1 MFSDFDVGFVML
13 IYLFIYLRIY
23 LLQYQMHQQQKKKT
37 VLLYFI
43 LNLQINFRKK
53 KEAGCF
59 GVEATKPIWF
69 FIM

>member
-23 LLQYQMHQQQKKKT
+23 LFIAIPNASKKKKT

-43 LNLQINFRKK
+43 LNLQINFRKR